1 MAILRLELA
10 QMTFVSK
17 SFFCARNMADDS
29 KFFPLSS
36 IALIFSYEARKY
48 LNMILLFSAN

>member
-1 MAILRLELA
+1 MAILRLEMA
-10 QMTFVSK
+10 QMTFAST

-29 KFFPLSS
+29 KFFLLSR

-48 LNMILLFSAN
+48 LNMIPLFSAN

>member
-1 MAILRLELA
+1 MATLLLEMA
-10 QMTFVSK
+10 QMTFASK

-29 KFFPLSS
+29 KFFLLSC

-48 LNMILLFSAN
+48 LKMVPLFSAN